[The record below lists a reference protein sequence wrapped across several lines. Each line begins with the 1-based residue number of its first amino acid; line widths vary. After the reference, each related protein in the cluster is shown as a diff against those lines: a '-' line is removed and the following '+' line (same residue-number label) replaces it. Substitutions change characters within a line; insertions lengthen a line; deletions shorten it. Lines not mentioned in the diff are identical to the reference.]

1 MFATALALNFRSFGA
16 KCSGIQLGTSGRGD
30 CMLVEGV
37 GGDVWGELWRGRA
50 GRGRFSE
57 WEFRNREREGAEVE
71 LGKVLG
77 AARV

>member
-16 KCSGIQLGTSGRGD
+16 KCSGIQVGTSGRGD
-30 CMLVEGV
+30 CMLVEG
-37 GGDVWGELWRGRA
+37 GGGG
-50 GRGRFSE
+50 GGRFSE

>member
-1 MFATALALNFRSFGA
+1 
-16 KCSGIQLGTSGRGD
+16 
-30 CMLVEGV
+30 MLVEGV
-37 GGDVWGELWRGRA
+37 GGDVRGELWRGRA